1 MSRVGKQPISIPGG
15 VDVKIEGR
23 KIRVKGAKG
32 ELETVIPKRINVS
45 VSVTDGKII
54 VAPEGN
60 LKEIGSF
67 WGLTRS
73 LINNMVIGVTQGFN
87 KTLEIRG
94 REYRVNL
101 KGKDL
106 DLDLGYSHS
115 IKVAPKAGI
124 QFKVDE
130 NKIIVSGIDKALV
143 GEQAAEIRALRP
155 SEVYK
160 GKGIRYEGEYVIHK
174 EGKRG
179 I

>member
-1 MSRVGKQPISIPGG
+1 MSRVGKQPVAIPEG
-15 VDVKIEGR
+15 VDVKIENGNV
-23 KIRVKGAKG
+23 KVKGKKG
-32 ELETVIPKRINVS
+32 VLETSIPKGIKVD
-45 VSVTDGKII
+45 VADGKVI
-54 VAPEGN
+54 VSPDGN
-60 LKEIGSF
+60 MKEVRAF

-73 LINNMVIGVTQGFN
+73 LINNMIIGVTEGFT

-101 KGKDL
+101 KGQNL
-106 DLDLGYSHS
+106 DLDLGYSHQV
-115 IKVAPKAGI
+115 KVTPKEGI
-124 QFKVDE
+124 EFKVDGE
-130 NKIIVSGIDKALV
+130 KIMVMGIDKALV

-155 SEVYK
+155 AEVYK

>member
-1 MSRVGKQPISIPGG
+1 MSRVGKRPVTVPEG
-15 VDVKIEGR
+15 VDIKIEGR
-23 KIRVKGAKG
+23 NVKVKGKKG
-32 ELETVIPKRINVS
+32 VLETSIPPGVIVNMA
-45 VSVTDGKII
+45 DGK
-54 VAPEGN
+54 VTVSPDGN
-60 LKEIGSF
+60 IKEVRAF

-73 LINNMVIGVTQGFN
+73 LINNMIIGVTEGFT

-101 KGKDL
+101 KGRDL
-106 DLDLGYSHS
+106 DLDLGYSHQV
-115 IKVAPKAGI
+115 KVKPKEGI
-124 QFKVDE
+124 EFKIDGE
-130 NKIIVSGIDKALV
+130 KIIVMGIDKALV

-155 SEVYK
+155 AEVYK

>member
-1 MSRVGKQPISIPGG
+1 MSRVGKQPITIPGG
-15 VDVKIEGR
+15 VDVKIEGE

-32 ELETVIPKRINVS
+32 ELETVIPKRMS
-45 VSVTDGKII
+45 VSVTDGKI
-54 VAPEGN
+54 VVTPEGN
-60 LKEIGSF
+60 LKENGPF

-73 LINNMVIGVTQGFN
+73 LINNMIIGVTQGFN

-101 KGKDL
+101 KGQDL
-106 DLDLGYSHS
+106 DLDLGYAHS
-115 IKVAPKAGI
+115 IKVTPKAGI